1 MAARTR
7 FFALALS
14 GALVALPAL
23 AETYTLTLKNG
34 NTFLTRYQPQDA
46 SWDAEKLVF
55 LDEFGN
61 QIALAKSDVDTLT
74 TEFESRGFGHV
85 LNSTTVAI
93 GWAPNDAIDPDSDE
107 GKAAA
112 ALDSLAGSGQQAPPP
127 VYNQEQFVEPSATG
141 GGLPASFLG
150 PGGPNTPPMSGS
162 GGAPAEPVTV
172 GSTPPPGQ

>member
-1 MAARTR
+1 MAARNR
-7 FFALALS
+7 FFALALVGS
-14 GALVALPAL
+14 LVALPAL
-23 AETYTLTLKNG
+23 GETYTLTLKNG

-112 ALDSLAGSGQQAPPP
+112 AQDALAGSGQQAPPP
-127 VYNQEQFVEPSATG
+127 VYNQEQFVEPGATG
-141 GGLPASFLG
+141 GGLPLSFIG
-150 PGGPNTPPMSGS
+150 AGNYTPPMGSAAGS
-162 GGAPAEPVTV
+162 GAEPVTV
-172 GSTPPPGQ
+172 GSTPPPAQ